1 MSPYGGDERVRT
13 ADPEETVQPIFD
25 EMIERGDDNAKYIWR
40 VGNRKVYYQL
50 FKLFVSGRKA

>member
-1 MSPYGGDERVRT
+1 M
-13 ADPEETVQPIFD
+13 QPIFD
-25 EMIERGDDNAKYIWR
+25 EMIARGDENAKYIWR